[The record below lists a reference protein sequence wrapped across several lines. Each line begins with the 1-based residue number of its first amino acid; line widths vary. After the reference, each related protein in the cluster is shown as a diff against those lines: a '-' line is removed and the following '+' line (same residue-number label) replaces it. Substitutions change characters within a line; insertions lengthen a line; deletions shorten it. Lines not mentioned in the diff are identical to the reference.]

1 MAIFNDSES
10 RQELFDLIDKFDSS
24 KLFELEI
31 SIPPLPPQPTKIKMM
46 KLSQYQP
53 EGPVKVTIGNGN
65 GNGSDNGE
73 SIKLQ
78 RNNFKPAD
86 PEPQAVSESES
97 AGEMVKAPL
106 VGTFYLS
113 PSPDSEPYVKIGDKI
128 SRGMVLCI
136 IEAMKTMNEIE
147 SETDGEIAEILVKN
161 GSPVEYGQPLFR
173 LK

>member
-31 SIPPLPPQPTKIKMM
+31 TIPPAPTKIKMM

-53 EGPVKVTIGNGN
+53 EGPVKVTIGNNSEN
-65 GNGSDNGE
+65 GD

-78 RNNFKPAD
+78 RNKFKPDD
-86 PEPQAVSESES
+86 PEPQAVFEPEP
-97 AGEMVKAPL
+97 AGEVIKAPL

-113 PSPDSEPYVKIGDKI
+113 PSPDSEPYVKTGDKI
-128 SRGMVLCI
+128 NPGMVLCI

-147 SETDGEIAEILVKN
+147 SETSGEIAEILVKN

>member
-31 SIPPLPPQPTKIKMM
+31 TIPPAPTKIKMM
-46 KLSQYQP
+46 KLSQYAP
-53 EGPVKVTIGNGN
+53 EGPVKVTIGN
-65 GNGSDNGE
+65 SDGAE
-73 SIKLQ
+73 SLKLQ
-78 RNNFKPAD
+78 RNEFKPD
-86 PEPQAVSESES
+86 PQPEPEPVKAAPE
-97 AGEMVKAPL
+97 AGGTVIKAPL

-113 PSPDSEPYVKIGDKI
+113 PSPDAEAYVKAGDKI
-128 SRGMVLCI
+128 NQGMVLCI

-161 GSPVEYGQPLFR
+161 GSAVEYGQPLFR